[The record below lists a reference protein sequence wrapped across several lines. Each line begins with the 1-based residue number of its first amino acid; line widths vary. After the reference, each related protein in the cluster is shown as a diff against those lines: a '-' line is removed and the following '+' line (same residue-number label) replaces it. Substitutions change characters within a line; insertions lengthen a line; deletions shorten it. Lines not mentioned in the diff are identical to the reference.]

1 MISRLCRFSA
11 WLAILGLL
19 INLVGH
25 TLTGAALAAASAVQ
39 PGGPI
44 LVICSPDGFKR
55 LLWTPEGFVPLPG
68 EDSQVKPSCPYC
80 TLAAAGAV
88 LPESS
93 SGDPPAR
100 LAQAALLHKPSASL
114 FVESATPTP
123 PVRAPPRLADR
134 SAL

>member
-1 MISRLCRFSA
+1 MTPRLRRSAA

-55 LLWTPEGFVPLPG
+55 LLWTPDGFVPLPG

-93 SGDPPAR
+93 LGDPPAR
-100 LAQAALLHKPSASL
+100 LAQAALLREPSEPPC
-114 FVESATPTP
+114 VQSATPTP
-123 PVRAPPRLADR
+123 PVRAPPPVFDR
-134 SAL
+134 SAF